1 MFIGFYETT
10 SVASGLH
17 LNSTILPQK
26 LAENA
31 LGLVKF
37 LPQTR
42 RKSTPLFRAHKMER
56 MSLGCVDWRS
66 ARTSTLEM
74 WTCSGFGWVIGV
86 LRRTVVQCSVDVVKW
101 GVGRL
106 PLYDVQLC
114 SAQASSGA

>member
-86 LRRTVVQCSVDVVKW
+86 LRDLLQNYRCNIHNFTPHSRRQIQ
-101 GVGRL
+101 GIL
-106 PLYDVQLC
+106 F
-114 SAQASSGA
+114 AAF